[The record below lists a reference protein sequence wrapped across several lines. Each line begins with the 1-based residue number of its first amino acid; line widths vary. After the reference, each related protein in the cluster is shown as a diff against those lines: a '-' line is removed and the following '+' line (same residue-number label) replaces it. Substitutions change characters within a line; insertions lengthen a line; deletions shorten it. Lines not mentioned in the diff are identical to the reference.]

1 MKKLLVIFS
10 AGFICLLTACNG
22 KKEDDDKAKK
32 EGVGAMSDKAKKNL
46 EACNAVNKMF
56 EAGDW
61 SKIGDYIAAD
71 GIDHAGMNGDI
82 VGLDSI
88 KANFAKMG
96 KMMGGFKNELVKEF
110 ADDDYVFQW
119 MKETMT
125 MKVDAMGMKA
135 GSTNTM
141 NAIEVVKFNKDGKAT
156 DHWTF
161 VDWND
166 MMKMMSPTPATIMD
180 PMKNN

>member
-10 AGFICLLTACNG
+10 AGFILLLSSCSD
-22 KKEDDDKAKK
+22 KKEA
-32 EGVGAMSDKAKKNL
+32 GGMSDRAKKNL
-46 EACNAVNKMF
+46 EACNAINKMF

-82 VGLDSI
+82 KGLDAI
-88 KANFAKMG
+88 KANFDQMG
-96 KMMGGFKNELVKEF
+96 KMMGNFKNELVKEM

-125 MKVDAMGMKA
+125 MKTDGMGMKA
-135 GSTNTM
+135 GETHTM
-141 NAIEVVKFNKDGKAT
+141 NAIEVSKFNKDGKAT
-156 DHWTF
+156 DHWSF
-161 VDWND
+161 IDWND
-166 MMKMMSPTPATIMD
+166 VMKMMPPPATMD
-180 PMKNN
+180 TTMHK

>member
-10 AGFICLLTACNG
+10 AGFILLLSSCSD
-22 KKEDDDKAKK
+22 KKEA
-32 EGVGAMSDKAKKNL
+32 GGMSDRAKKNL
-46 EACNAVNKMF
+46 EACNAINKMF

-61 SKIGDYIAAD
+61 SKVGDYIAAD

-82 VGLDSI
+82 KGLDSI
-88 KANFAKMG
+88 KANMDKMG
-96 KMMGGFKNELVKEF
+96 AMMGDFKNELVKEF

-135 GSTNTM
+135 GSTHTM
-141 NAIEVVKFNKDGKAT
+141 NAIEVSKFNKDSKAT

-166 MMKMMSPTPATIMD
+166 MMKMMPPPATME
-180 PMKNN
+180 PMPADTAKHK

>member
-10 AGFICLLTACNG
+10 AGFILLLSSCSD
-22 KKEDDDKAKK
+22 KKEA
-32 EGVGAMSDKAKKNL
+32 GGMSDRAKKNL

-61 SKIGDYIAAD
+61 SKAGDYIAAD

-82 VGLDSI
+82 KGLDSI
-88 KANFAKMG
+88 KANFDKMG
-96 KMMGGFKNELVKEF
+96 AMMGNFKNEVVKEM

-135 GSTNTM
+135 GSTHTM
-141 NAIEVVKFNKDGKAT
+141 NAIEVSKFNKDGKAS
-156 DHWTF
+156 DHWSF
-161 VDWND
+161 IDWND
-166 MMKMMSPTPATIMD
+166 MMKMMPPPPPEPDTM
-180 PMKNN
+180 MHK